1 MKKLILSLAF
11 LLISNLAGAQTE
23 AATKEA
29 GEWIFNAAAILECE
43 TRQELVVVLKSILAA
58 IEQGA
63 DGPALEAFLNLAE
76 LHAANLSN

>member
-23 AATKEA
+23 AATKES
-29 GEWIFNAAAILECE
+29 GEWVFNTAAILECE
-43 TRQELVVVLKSILAA
+43 TRKELVAVLKDIKAA

-76 LHAANLSN
+76 LHADTLSN